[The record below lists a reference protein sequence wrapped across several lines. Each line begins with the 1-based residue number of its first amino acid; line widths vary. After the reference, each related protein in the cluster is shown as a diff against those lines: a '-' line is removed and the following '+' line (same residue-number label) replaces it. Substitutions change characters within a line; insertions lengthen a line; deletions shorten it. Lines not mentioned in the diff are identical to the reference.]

1 MQNVVN
7 LTKTNG
13 YRDLVSKLSSSIDN
27 IPDLNISDGHRV
39 LIKPNLCNFR
49 HPSSGAITHPAFL
62 DAVLC
67 VLRKKFDDLDITVIE
82 SDATASKPDITL
94 KWFGFDKILE
104 KWDAKWCNLSYD
116 PTTNRK
122 IDGLFFDEIELPEIF
137 DNYDYYI
144 SLSKLKTHSL
154 TKFTASLKNQFG
166 CIPIKNKS
174 KYHKNIDDVIADV
187 NLAIKPDLCIVDGI
201 ISMCGGVAIYGTPVQ
216 SNIIIVG
223 KDPVSVDAVC
233 AKLFGYNPR
242 RIGCI
247 KKSIEIGVGTDKYSL
262 VGDVNDLNDVK
273 IDNEIS
279 FLRMILLNLG
289 RNIQRRVT

>member
-1 MQNVVN
+1 MRNVVN
-7 LTKTNG
+7 LTKTDG
-13 YRDLVSKLSSSIDN
+13 YQNLVSKISSSIDN

-49 HPSSGAITHPAFL
+49 HPSSGAITHPEFL

-104 KWDAKWCNLSYD
+104 KWGAKWCNLSQN
-116 PTTNRK
+116 PTITRK

-137 DNYDYYI
+137 DNCDYFI
-144 SLSKLKTHSL
+144 SLPKLKTHSL

-166 CIPIKNKS
+166 CMPIKNKS
-174 KYHKNIDDVIADV
+174 KFHKNIDEVIADI

-201 ISMCGGVAIYGTPVQ
+201 LSMCGGVAIYGTPIQ
-216 SNIIIVG
+216 SNIILVG

-247 KKSIEIGVGTDKYSL
+247 KKSIKVGLGTDKYSL
-262 VGDVNDLNDVK
+262 VGDVNNLNDVK

-279 FLRMILLNLG
+279 FLKAILLDLG